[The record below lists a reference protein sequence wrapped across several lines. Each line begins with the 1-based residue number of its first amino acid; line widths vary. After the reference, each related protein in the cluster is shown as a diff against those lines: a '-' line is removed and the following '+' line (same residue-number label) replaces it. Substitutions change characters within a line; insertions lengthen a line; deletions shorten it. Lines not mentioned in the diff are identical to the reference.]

1 MRASRG
7 RTASRPYASARR
19 SARNRDDGSTAL
31 PTPLPGAIGNCRRG
45 VQGCRRSAGMLRA
58 VPSEH
63 RSELSVG
70 SALLCVAWCSD
81 FMRRLPFV
89 RTPPLSVA
97 ADGRGLLSFRFLVA
111 AFARRRRKHRRRPSV
126 LRYPGDRSAS
136 ISSAT
141 GARWGCASGD
151 VRQTGGLRRCLL
163 GNATIR
169 PPSLRPRCRA
179 GRCP

>member
-70 SALLCVAWCSD
+70 SALLCVARCSD

-89 RTPPLSVA
+89 RPPPVGCSRREGAPVVSILGCRLRKA
-97 ADGRGLLSFRFLVA
+97 ATC
-111 AFARRRRKHRRRPSV
+111 KHRRRPSV
-126 LRYPGDRSAS
+126 LRCPGDRSAS

>member
-31 PTPLPGAIGNCRRG
+31 PTPLPGVIGNCRRG

-70 SALLCVAWCSD
+70 SALLCVARCSD

-89 RTPPLSVA
+89 RPPPCRLQPTGGGSCRSDSWLPPSQGGDMQAPA
-97 ADGRGLLSFRFLVA
+97 AAVGAQVPGRPERLYLFSD
-111 AFARRRRKHRRRPSV
+111 RRKMGMRF
-126 LRYPGDRSAS
+126 
-136 ISSAT
+136 
-141 GARWGCASGD
+141 
-151 VRQTGGLRRCLL
+151 RRCPTDRRL
-163 GNATIR
+163 AAMPAR
-169 PPSLRPRCRA
+169 
-179 GRCP
+179 